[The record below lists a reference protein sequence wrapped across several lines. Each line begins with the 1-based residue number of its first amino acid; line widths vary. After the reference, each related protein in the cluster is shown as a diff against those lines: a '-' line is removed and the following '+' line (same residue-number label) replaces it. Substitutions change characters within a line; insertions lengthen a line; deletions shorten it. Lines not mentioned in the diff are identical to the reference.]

1 MEEHFVEKV
10 NEGGSEFGTQ
20 DNVSIKKLIICW
32 IPGLLLVDSKIV
44 RQNTIHLHF

>member
-20 DNVSIKKLIICW
+20 DKMC
-32 IPGLLLVDSKIV
+32 
-44 RQNTIHLHF
+44 Q